1 MSPLRRL
8 SVDKA
13 LTERYEI
20 VGAVSSGGWGTVFK
34 AKDRNLPRFVA
45 LKVLHEHLVY
55 DEVHMKRFQQEAEA
69 LTQLR
74 SPYTCIVYDY
84 GLLNDQRPYLAMEFV
99 DGISLDTLIAKKGTM
114 PLDQALPLMQQ
125 ICDGLLSAHRLGI
138 VHRDIKPANIMLIK
152 HEDGSQQVKIVDFGL
167 AKLGGAAD
175 NAGLTKTG
183 DTMGTPHYMS
193 PEQCLGQVLDVR
205 ADIYSLGC
213 VFYEMLTGEKPL
225 QGDSSFE
232 VMTKQVNMQVNF
244 TKDSHLPTWVQTLI
258 LNMVAKNRDDRF
270 ASLTEVLDALNNPK
284 AVKLRKR
291 HAAKNGWW
299 QKAAVAAAMIVVTGF
314 AIRGGITVGTK
325 IAKGNTPVNA
335 YNEKLFQP
343 ADPDT
348 FTDQSLRDV
357 LASGKSYHTFKL
369 SRSKITNAALADLA
383 KNENLKWLAISFTQI
398 TDKGLAQLP
407 ATITYLNAIGTDTG
421 ASPEGLSRF
430 TKLTQAKLNRTYVS
444 DPTLEA
450 LCKIPTLAT
459 LLLAR
464 TQVTDAG
471 IQHLPELP
479 KLKHLSLS
487 ETAITDASAPAL
499 SKLTNLEILALR
511 RTAITDKTLDALSE
525 LPGLRY
531 LALSGC
537 RGITENGIARLAKI
551 KSLQGLE
558 LADCPV
564 RVRAL
569 SQVFP
574 TTAVSRREFPETSD
588 EAAWDRKDRKGGLRR
603 DRHSEES
610 APIDL

>member
-1 MSPLRRL
+1 M
-8 SVDKA
+8 DKV

-20 VGAVSSGGWGTVFK
+20 VEAVSSGGWGTVFK
-34 AKDRNLPRFVA
+34 ARDRNLPRFVA

-55 DEVHMKRFQQEAEA
+55 DEGHMKRFQQEAEA

-84 GLLNDQRPYLAMEFV
+84 GLLTDQRPYLAMEFV
-99 DGISLDTLIAKKGTM
+99 DGVSLDTLFAKKGAM
-114 PLDQALPLMQQ
+114 ALDQALPLMQQ
-125 ICDGLLSAHRLGI
+125 ICEGLLSAHRLGI
-138 VHRDIKPANIMLIK
+138 VHRDIKPGNIMLIK

-167 AKLGGAAD
+167 AKLGGTE

-205 ADIYSLGC
+205 ADVYSLGC

-232 VMTKQVNMQVNF
+232 VMTKQVNTQVNF
-244 TKDSHLPTWVQTLI
+244 NRDAQLPTWMQALI
-258 LNMVAKNRDDRF
+258 LNMVAKNRDERF

-291 HAAKNGWW
+291 RATAKNGWW
-299 QKAAVAAAMIVVTGF
+299 QKAAVAVAMIVVTGF
-314 AIRGGITVGTK
+314 AIRGGLTVGKKMAKTK
-325 IAKGNTPVNA
+325 TPVNA
-335 YNEKLFQP
+335 YDEKLFQP
-343 ADPDT
+343 TDPDE

-357 LASGKSYHTFKL
+357 LASGKRYHTFKL
-369 SRSKITNAALADLA
+369 SRSKITNSALADLG
-383 KNENLKWLAISFTQI
+383 KKQNLKWLAVSFTQI
-398 TDKGLAQLP
+398 TDKGLQQLP
-407 ATITYLNAIGTDTG
+407 PTITYLNAIATDTG
-421 ASPEGLSRF
+421 ASPDGLSHLN
-430 TKLTQAKLNRTYVS
+430 KLTQAKLNRTYVS

-450 LCKIPTLAT
+450 LCKIPTLTT

-511 RTAITDKTLDALSE
+511 RTAITDTTLEALSE

-531 LALSGC
+531 LSLSGC
-537 RGITENGIARLAKI
+537 RNITEYGIARLAKI

-558 LADCPV
+558 LADVPV

-569 SQVFP
+569 SRIFP
-574 TTAVSRREFPETSD
+574 TTTVSKREFPESSD

-603 DRHSEES
+603 HRPSEET
-610 APIDL
+610 APTDL